1 MNLQSISGHPG
12 SHGLPGARRLLAA
25 ACLLASALATG
36 CASTRVQPWERG
48 DLAMDPMAASDMA
61 CQRFEHN
68 IEAYR
73 EGAVGAN
80 GGKSGGGC
88 GCS

>member
-1 MNLQSISGHPG
+1 MIWLRSC
-12 SHGLPGARRLLAA
+12 LRLALLA
-25 ACLLASALATG
+25 LLGISTG
-36 CASTRVQPWERG
+36 CASVRPWEKETLGFQSMNLDDCRVH
-48 DLAMDPMAASDMA
+48 
-61 CQRFEHN
+61 RFERN
-68 IEAYR
+68 VEVYR

>member
-1 MNLQSISGHPG
+1 MISTHPVAEPP
-12 SHGLPGARRLLAA
+12 STRSRTAPHRLLAGLA
-25 ACLLASALATG
+25 LIVLASTG
-36 CASTRVQPWERG
+36 CTSVKPWQKETHALIPMQAK
-48 DLAMDPMAASDMA
+48 DLK
-61 CQRFEHN
+61 CQRFERN
-68 IEAYR
+68 VEAYR